1 MKRSKVKPEG
11 ITNEVTSNFDS
22 LVFDKNHEKLVYSLA
37 KCCNP
42 IPGDK
47 VFGFIT
53 IKDGIKVHK
62 HNCPNALSLQSQY
75 SYRVISAK
83 WVDSTQ
89 EGFNVTL
96 SIIGIDNL
104 GLINDVTRVIST
116 SLNVNIHNINISGN
130 EGFFRGQIT
139 VSIKNNKQL
148 TDLIGLLKKIDG
160 IEKVE
165 RIVN

>member
-1 MKRSKVKPEG
+1 MIS
-11 ITNEVTSNFDS
+11 
-22 LVFDKNHEKLVYSLA
+22 DKNDEKLVYSLA

-75 SYRVISAK
+75 AYRVISAK

-89 EGFNVTL
+89 EGFKVTL

-104 GLINDVTRVIST
+104 GLINEVTRIIST

-130 EGFFRGQIT
+130 EGFFQGQRPY
-139 VSIKNNKQL
+139 L
-148 TDLIGLLKKIDG
+148 
-160 IEKVE
+160 
-165 RIVN
+165 